1 MLWVY
6 VSSVFHPI
14 GCSKKVSIPLCKYNV
29 DMNGIMSDFIL
40 CFPRTGTLNQMYF
53 TCILS
58 HYDIV
63 KLEIKYS
70 AVRKEKFIV
79 YYYTIYLLQYHSL
92 KPSFIAHRLKMDFLI
107 SENNIVSYH
116 LFVFLI
122 LKNDFLSI
130 FLI

>member
-1 MLWVY
+1 MQVCYRNVELLILLWVY

-29 DMNGIMSDFIL
+29 DMNSIMSDFIL

-107 SENNIVSYH
+107 SENNIV
-116 LFVFLI
+116 
-122 LKNDFLSI
+122 
-130 FLI
+130 

>member
-1 MLWVY
+1 M
-6 VSSVFHPI
+6 
-14 GCSKKVSIPLCKYNV
+14 
-29 DMNGIMSDFIL
+29 
-40 CFPRTGTLNQMYF
+40 
-53 TCILS
+53 S

-92 KPSFIAHRLKMDFLI
+92 KPSFIAHRLKIDFLI
-107 SENNIVSYH
+107 SEYD

-122 LKNDFLSI
+122 LKNGFSVNFFDIKNYIFIAFDINNLSI
-130 FLI
+130 SNIYFLTPENTLKMLKQRLIDYIR